1 MIIEGENPVWNEW
14 GKKVLKGKYKRNNL
28 IDDAYNF
35 IDNALDEM
43 IEENNEE
50 NKSMQ
55 KRF

>member
-1 MIIEGENPVWNEW
+1 MNGV
-14 GKKVLKGKYKRNNL
+14 KKVLKDEYKRNNL